1 MLGLSLHRVTKAF
14 NSVLAV
20 RDLTLDVKPGELLA
34 LLGPSGSGK
43 TTVLRLIAGL
53 ERPDRGSIVIEG
65 KVMVDAERGVWVP
78 PERRNVGVVFQD
90 YALFPHMTALQNVAF
105 GLHRL
110 RRRERKQRALAVLER
125 VQIAHLAGRYPHELS
140 GGEQQRVALAR
151 ALAPEPR
158 VLLLDEPFSNL
169 DRSLR
174 GQLRSEVRALL
185 KQLSITTVFVT
196 HDQQEAL
203 ELGDRLAVL
212 NAGCLEQVGLP
223 EELLEHP
230 KTRFVAEFLGETGA
244 LSECFTPQGLKV
256 E

>member
-20 RDLTLDVKPGELLA
+20 RDLTLGVKPGELLA

-105 GLHRL
+105 
-110 RRRERKQRALAVLER
+110 
-125 VQIAHLAGRYPHELS
+125 
-140 GGEQQRVALAR
+140 
-151 ALAPEPR
+151 
-158 VLLLDEPFSNL
+158 
-169 DRSLR
+169 
-174 GQLRSEVRALL
+174 
-185 KQLSITTVFVT
+185 
-196 HDQQEAL
+196 
-203 ELGDRLAVL
+203 
-212 NAGCLEQVGLP
+212 AGCFFETKTSRSFSAASIRFETLSAASSREISSYFFFLRN
-223 EELLEHP
+223 P
-230 KTRFVAEFLGETGA
+230 KPITLNCWAG
-244 LSECFTPQGLKV
+244 
-256 E
+256 